1 MPRAV
6 RAKGVINMAT
16 TIRRMWLRLLLSGG
30 LVTAAVGAGNWPTDP
45 ILAGLPINHCEPM
58 VRDQGA

>member
-1 MPRAV
+1 
-6 RAKGVINMAT
+6 MAT

-30 LVTAAVGAGNWPTDP
+30 LVTAAVGAGNWHTDP
-45 ILAGLPINHCEPM
+45 ILAGLFVNHCEPM